1 MKKQSIRRLLI
12 QSGTMFPII
21 TAILVGI
28 IAILNLSSVVDQSNT
43 KYKDTMYDNYDE
55 SIKNQTAAV
64 LTMLEYYY
72 DRSVNGDLTDEQ
84 ARYEAKEAIRAIR
97 YGKELDGYFWID
109 STDFTL
115 VMHPILPQN
124 EGTNREQLEDQ
135 NGNMIIQLIKNTCL
149 SKEGAGFNQFWF
161 TKSDG
166 VTVAEKRS
174 YSAYFEPWKWC
185 ISTGNYLDDMDAQIS
200 GNESDMKALFVKTI
214 SQIVALGLIMAIL
227 SVLYALY
234 ITKAI
239 MTPLKQIKELSL
251 RISDGDF
258 STDLEV
264 KKRNEIGETIEHL
277 NEGQSQLRG
286 LLKDTKETSAQVEN
300 ILAGFATTFEQM
312 SSSIQEVSSAMD
324 DMAKG
329 IAIQATS
336 TDQTNT
342 NVNIMSKE
350 IEGTDKE
357 VTHLS
362 LKSTEMKQVSNE
374 VLKTMDRL
382 EKINLEMKEGIK
394 AVNEQT
400 KATNASVQKIA
411 GSANLIQNIAGQTN
425 LLALNASIEAAR
437 AGESGRGF
445 AVVANEIGVL
455 SSQSSQAVQTID
467 EIIGVLIENSE
478 KAVEIIERITDVME
492 SQNQEL
498 NSTEN
503 MFHQLYTNV
512 DESIHSI
519 ELVSSMSKKMDEGRQ
534 SITQLVETLS
544 GMAQKNASGTEE
556 TSKISASLLAEIQNL
571 SQDLDKLMLNVR
583 NLNSSVMRFSI

>member
-1 MKKQSIRRLLI
+1 MKRQSIRSLLI
-12 QSGTMFPII
+12 KSGTMFPII

-28 IAILNLSSVVDQSNT
+28 VAIFNLSFVVDQTNV
-43 KYKDTMYDNYDE
+43 KYRETMYDNYDE
-55 SIKNQTAAV
+55 NIKNQTEAV
-64 LTMLEYYY
+64 LTMLQYYY
-72 DRSVNGDLTDEQ
+72 DRSVTGELTDEE

-109 STDFTL
+109 STDFNL

-135 NGNMIIQLIKNTCL
+135 NGNMIIQLIKSTCL
-149 SKEGAGFNQFWF
+149 SEEGAGFNQFWF

-166 VTVAEKRS
+166 VTVAEKRA
-174 YSAYFEPWKWC
+174 YSAYFEPWEWC
-185 ISTGNYLDDMDAQIS
+185 ISTGNYLDDMDEQIS
-200 GNESDMKALFVKTI
+200 GNESDMKNLFVNTI
-214 SQIVALGLIMAIL
+214 IQVVVLGIVMSIL
-227 SVLYALY
+227 SVLYSLY
-234 ITKAI
+234 ITKGI
-239 MTPLKQIKELSL
+239 MTPLKQIKELAG

-264 KKRNEIGETIEHL
+264 KKKNELGETIEYLNKGQGHL
-277 NEGQSQLRG
+277 RS
-286 LLKDTKETSAQVEN
+286 LLKDTKETSAQVES
-300 ILAGFATTFEQM
+300 IVKGFAAAFEQM
-312 SSSIQEVSSAMD
+312 NRSIQEVSTAME
-324 DMAKG
+324 DMAEG
-329 IAIQATS
+329 ITVQATS

-342 NVNIMSKE
+342 SVNIMSKE

-362 LKSTEMKQVSNE
+362 LKSAEMKQVSNE
-374 VLKTMDRL
+374 VLKTMERL

-411 GSANLIQNIAGQTN
+411 GSAELIQNIAGQTN

-445 AVVANEIGVL
+445 AVVANEIGSL
-455 SSQSSQAVQTID
+455 SSQSSQAVKTID
-467 EIIGVLIENSE
+467 EIIGGLTQNSD
-478 KAVEIIERITDVME
+478 KAVEIIERISDVME

-498 NSTEN
+498 NSTGN

-519 ELVSSMSKKMDEGRQ
+519 ELVSAMSKKMEEERQ

-544 GMAQKNASGTEE
+544 AMAQENASGTEE
-556 TSKISASLLAEIQNL
+556 TSQISASLLEVIKNL
-571 SQDLDKLMLNVR
+571 SQDLNKLTENVE
-583 NLNSSVMRFSI
+583 NLNNSIMHFSI